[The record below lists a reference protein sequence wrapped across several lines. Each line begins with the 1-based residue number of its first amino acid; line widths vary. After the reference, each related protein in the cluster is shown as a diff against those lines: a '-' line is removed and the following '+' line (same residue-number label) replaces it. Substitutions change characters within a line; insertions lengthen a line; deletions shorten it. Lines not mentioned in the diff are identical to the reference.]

1 MKFNFLDSNVSDTM
15 NGFLII
21 ANILNLVYN
30 VPQIIKTYKIK
41 STRDFSAWFI
51 FLRVGGNVIW
61 IAYAVYIDS
70 FLMLFNNI
78 VTVASSLFIGYYK
91 IKELIGNYKNNKITE
106 YIIEPNTIIEPQIKT
121 SYV

>member
-1 MKFNFLDSNVSDTM
+1 M

-21 ANILNLVYN
+21 ANILNLIYN
-30 VPQIIKTYKIK
+30 IPQIVKTYKIK

-51 FLRVGGNVIW
+51 FLRVGGNIIW
-61 IAYAVYIDS
+61 IIYAIYIDS

-78 VTVASSLFIGYYK
+78 VTVSSSLFIGYYK
-91 IKELIGNYKNNKITE
+91 IKELIHDYKYKKNTQ
-106 YIIEPNTIIEPQIKT
+106 IIEYMVESQIKV